1 MTLDLPLE
9 PMVRVLLAALR
20 AGMVLLLLPV
30 LGGEGV
36 PAPVRVILSLIL
48 GGVLVGMPPLPAF
61 EMPGTVSGLT
71 LAAGRELLLGL
82 AIGFLCRALLAAPAL
97 AGDLVAEQLGLKMAE
112 EVDPMTRVPNTAPS
126 RVYETSLLLAFL
138 AMQGHHDVLRALHQ
152 SFTAFPVGRLALP
165 EGLASLVG
173 SVGLCLRFAV
183 MIAAPL
189 FAVLMVG
196 SASLA
201 LLSRAVP
208 ELQVMTFGYPLRLL
222 AVLLA
227 AVFLFPLV
235 LRPLVRLMDA
245 LRLGLLGVVG
255 A

>member
-1 MTLDLPLE
+1 VTFDVPIEPL
-9 PMVRVLLAALR
+9 VRILLASLR

-30 LGGEGV
+30 LGGEGT
-36 PAPVRVILSLIL
+36 PGPVRVILSLIL
-48 GGVLVGMPPLPAF
+48 GGLLVGLSSATPA
-61 EMPGTVSGLT
+61 EIPASAPGLL
-71 LAAGRELLLGL
+71 LAAGRELVLGL
-82 AIGFLCRALLAAPAL
+82 AIGFLCRVLLAAPAL

-112 EVDPMTRVPNTAPS
+112 EVDPMTRVPNTATS

-138 AMQGHHDVLRALHQ
+138 ALQGHHDVLRALHQ
-152 SFTAFPVGRLALP
+152 SFATFPVGRLTLP
-165 EGLASLVG
+165 EGIGSLVG
-173 SVGLCLRFAV
+173 SLGLCLRFAV

-222 AVLLA
+222 GVLLA

-235 LRPLVRLMDA
+235 MRPMLRLLEA
-245 LRLGLLGVVG
+245 LRGGLLVLVG